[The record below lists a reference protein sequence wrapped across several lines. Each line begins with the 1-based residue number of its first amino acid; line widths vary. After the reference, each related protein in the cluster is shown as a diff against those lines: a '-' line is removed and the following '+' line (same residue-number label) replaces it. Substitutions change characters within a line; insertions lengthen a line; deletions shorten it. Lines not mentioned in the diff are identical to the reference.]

1 MKAVDYSR
9 IVSKMNMMRRF
20 KLENTMLSS
29 RFDPLIKYNGKT
41 YQVNAS
47 TQEYQAGGSTE
58 TDHLFYIKNANFVD
72 LICIAQDAH

>member
-1 MKAVDYSR
+1 
-9 IVSKMNMMRRF
+9 MMRRF

-29 RFDPLIKYNGKT
+29 RFEPLIKYNGKT
-41 YQVNAS
+41 YRVNAS

-72 LICIAQDAH
+72 LICIAQDEH